1 MSHSENLYRDN
12 ANLAGRIIISQPV
25 RTDSDVK
32 KAERL
37 VHENSTGV
45 HFYFDVDKRF
55 LVRTHEP
62 R

>member
-1 MSHSENLYRDN
+1 MSHNLYRDN
-12 ANLAGRIIISQPV
+12 VNLVGRIIISRPV
-25 RTDSDVK
+25 RTDGDVK

-37 VHENSTGV
+37 VHENSMGA

-62 R
+62 C